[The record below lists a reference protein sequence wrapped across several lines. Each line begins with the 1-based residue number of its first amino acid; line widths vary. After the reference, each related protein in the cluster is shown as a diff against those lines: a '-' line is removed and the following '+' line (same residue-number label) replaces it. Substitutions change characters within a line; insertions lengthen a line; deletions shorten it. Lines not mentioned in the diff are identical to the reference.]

1 MKLNIGIFAAAIA
14 VILAPTG
21 LFGQAQITTRREKIK
36 DFTSKTTKVVMS
48 GDEILDEALRE
59 AVTTSWSLSP
69 YEFCSK
75 DEFNA
80 LKTNA
85 GHYFLL
91 VVKGQEK
98 KEYEPGID
106 LLTLVKGG
114 PEAAKGINEMLE
126 VVSFPLRSAQLP
138 SGRELAVLPAIIK
151 VMQDLTKTMTSSEM
165 EIKLLNVAR
174 GSLQELR
181 ADYHDYLNTH
191 RLSLWPA
198 DSERQQRLRD
208 FCHTHNDYDAYAPLV
223 LKMNDE
229 EMANLLLTLCHQTD
243 KMMCAYIEKLEQRFV
258 KEGGIKE
265 RMYAARTGY
274 RQQQD
279 TYLHSLEA
287 EIQRLKTENV
297 ELKQRIE
304 ELEARK
310 L

>member
-14 VILAPTG
+14 IILAPTG

-165 EIKLLNVAR
+165 KAYSSLNSYNKNLGKIKNRQLYIPAEDIAPQVDGKTLGKLDQDIFITDEDEVDGILARGAYNAVVSFVVAPADPVDGSVCYKMLFTADTQELLYFKKHRIGSRRGRGFLPDDLKEIKKAR
-174 GSLQELR
+174 
-181 ADYHDYLNTH
+181 
-191 RLSLWPA
+191 
-198 DSERQQRLRD
+198 
-208 FCHTHNDYDAYAPLV
+208 
-223 LKMNDE
+223 
-229 EMANLLLTLCHQTD
+229 
-243 KMMCAYIEKLEQRFV
+243 
-258 KEGGIKE
+258 
-265 RMYAARTGY
+265 
-274 RQQQD
+274 
-279 TYLHSLEA
+279 
-287 EIQRLKTENV
+287 
-297 ELKQRIE
+297 
-304 ELEARK
+304 
-310 L
+310 

>member
-165 EIKLLNVAR
+165 KAYSSLNSYNKNLGKIKNRQLYIPAEDIAPQVDGKTLGKLDQDIFITDEDEVDGILAHGAYNAVVSFVVAPADPVDGSVCYKMLFTADTQELLYFKKHRIGSRRGRGFLPDDLKEIKKAR
-174 GSLQELR
+174 
-181 ADYHDYLNTH
+181 
-191 RLSLWPA
+191 
-198 DSERQQRLRD
+198 
-208 FCHTHNDYDAYAPLV
+208 
-223 LKMNDE
+223 
-229 EMANLLLTLCHQTD
+229 
-243 KMMCAYIEKLEQRFV
+243 
-258 KEGGIKE
+258 
-265 RMYAARTGY
+265 
-274 RQQQD
+274 
-279 TYLHSLEA
+279 
-287 EIQRLKTENV
+287 
-297 ELKQRIE
+297 
-304 ELEARK
+304 
-310 L
+310 